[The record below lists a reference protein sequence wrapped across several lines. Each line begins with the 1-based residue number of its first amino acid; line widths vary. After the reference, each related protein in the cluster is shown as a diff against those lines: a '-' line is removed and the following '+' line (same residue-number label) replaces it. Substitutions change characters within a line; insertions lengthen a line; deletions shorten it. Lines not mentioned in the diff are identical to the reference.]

1 MRRTQMGELSVYL
14 TGGSDREGGGGGPV
28 VVLLH
33 GYGAPGSDLVALWR
47 VLDVPREVR
56 FVFPEAPL
64 APPEFADFGGRAW
77 WPIDVAAMQAAAAS
91 GAGRDRSREHPAGLE
106 RAREQLNG
114 LLDVVEQELGVGG
127 ESIVLGGFSQGA
139 MLSCD
144 VALRR
149 ERALGGLA
157 LLSTTLLCRDEW
169 VPRMP
174 ARAELP
180 ILQVHGRNDPL
191 LPFAAA
197 VELRDLLR
205 AAGCSKLDWIEF
217 NGAHEVP
224 SSALDGL
231 AKLIRRS
238 VVRDA

>member
-1 MRRTQMGELSVYL
+1 MGELSVFM
-14 TGGSDREGGGGGPV
+14 TGGSDREGGGDGPV

-33 GYGAPGSDLVALWR
+33 GFGAPGSDLVALWR

-77 WPIDVAAMQAAAAS
+77 WMIDVAAMQMAAAR
-91 GAGRDRSREHPAGLE
+91 GEKRDRSNEHPPGLD
-106 RAREQLNG
+106 RASDQLNG
-114 LLDVVEQELGVGG
+114 LLDVVEQDLGVGG

-144 VALRR
+144 VALRSAR
-149 ERALGGLA
+149 KLGGLA

-180 ILQVHGRNDPL
+180 ILQVHGRNDGL

-205 AAGCSKLDWIEF
+205 ANGCSKLEWIEF

-231 AKLIRRS
+231 AKLIRGS
-238 VVRDA
+238 VVRAE

>member
-1 MRRTQMGELSVYL
+1 MQRTQMGELNVFL
-14 TGGSDREGGGGGPV
+14 TGGSDREGGGDGPV

-33 GYGAPGSDLVALWR
+33 GFGAPGSDLVTLWR

-77 WPIDVAAMQAAAAS
+77 WSLDMAAMQAAAAR
-91 GAGRDRSREHPAGLE
+91 GEQRERSREHPAGLD
-106 RAREQLNG
+106 RARDQLNG
-114 LLDVVEQELGVGG
+114 MLDVVERALGVGG

-144 VALRR
+144 LALRS

-157 LLSTTLLCRDEW
+157 LLSTTLICRDEW
-169 VPRMP
+169 LPLMP
-174 ARAELP
+174 ARASLP
-180 ILQVHGRNDPL
+180 ILQVHGRNDGL

-205 AAGCSKLDWIEF
+205 AAGCKLDWIEF

-224 SSALDGL
+224 SAALDGL
-231 AKLIRRS
+231 SRLIRNA
-238 VVRDA
+238 VVREP

>member
-1 MRRTQMGELSVYL
+1 MGELNVFL
-14 TGGSDREGGGGGPV
+14 TGGSDREGGGDGPV

-33 GYGAPGSDLVALWR
+33 GFGAPGSDLVALWR

-64 APPEFADFGGRAW
+64 APPEFGDFGGRAW
-77 WPIDVAAMQAAAAS
+77 WMIDVAAMQLAAAR
-91 GAGRDRSREHPAGLE
+91 GEQRDRSNERPPGLD
-106 RAREQLNG
+106 RARDQLNG

-144 VALRR
+144 LALRS
-149 ERALGGLA
+149 ERKLGALA

-180 ILQVHGRNDPL
+180 MLQVHGRNDGL

-205 AAGCSKLDWIEF
+205 ASGCSKLDWVEF

-224 SSALDGL
+224 SAALDGL

-238 VVRDA
+238 IVREQ